1 MSKKRVNAAYPGDLC
16 EISLNLP
23 PALDPNY
30 IKSGNVLC
38 DPKYPIHQVKEFR
51 AQLVVFD
58 IKIPITRG
66 QPVTIFSFSSRVPGR
81 ISKLEAIVNPKSGE
95 TIKANPKCLTKNMT
109 ALVTIKLEEKSC
121 MELFSNYK

>member
-38 DPKYPIHQVKEFR
+38 DLKYPVHQVKEFR
-51 AQLVVFD
+51 A
-58 IKIPITRG
+58 
-66 QPVTIFSFSSRVPGR
+66 
-81 ISKLEAIVNPKSGE
+81 
-95 TIKANPKCLTKNMT
+95 
-109 ALVTIKLEEKSC
+109 
-121 MELFSNYK
+121 

>member
-1 MSKKRVNAAYPGDLC
+1 MPLNHLVHVKGIEMSKKRVNAAYPGDLC

-66 QPVTIFSFSSRVPGR
+66 
-81 ISKLEAIVNPKSGE
+81 
-95 TIKANPKCLTKNMT
+95 
-109 ALVTIKLEEKSC
+109 
-121 MELFSNYK
+121 